1 MKKLPLL
8 FIVTGMFGIVALSL
22 PSREQVTL
30 PNIQADLQLNLQ
42 SQLTIKTDQRED
54 FTMKPAWYR
63 FFNKHI
69 LGDIKPNKDKSLQFV
84 FPEEQNQKG
93 FLNFKLANATE
104 EAIKIRIQ
112 NGSLIMIQEA
122 KNNKGEWQPIEYWD
136 YDWGNGSVFDEF
148 SLEPKNAI
156 LVSAPRYKG
165 NFETKIRFK
174 LKIGDSKEQDD
185 VIYSP
190 AFKGSISLSQF
201 KLNPGKEGKTISYL
215 K

>member
-22 PSREQVTL
+22 PSKEQVSL

-42 SQLTIKTDQRED
+42 SQLTVETSQDEE

-63 FFNKHI
+63 FFNKHAA
-69 LGDIKPNKDKSLQFV
+69 GNIKPQKNKSLQFV
-84 FPEEQNQKG
+84 FPEEQSQKG
-93 FLNFKLANATE
+93 FFNFKLANATE

-122 KNNKGEWQPIEYWD
+122 KNDKGDWQPIEYWD
-136 YDWGNGSVFDEF
+136 YDWGNGSVFDEY
-148 SLEPKNAI
+148 SLDPKNAI

-165 NFETKIRFK
+165 NFETDIRFK
-174 LKIGDSKEQDD
+174 LKTGDSKEQDD

-190 AFKGSISLSQF
+190 VFKGSISLSQF
-201 KLNPGKEGKTISYL
+201 KLNPGKEDKTISYL